1 MSDGER
7 KPSLIET
14 QRAVYQ
20 LSIAFWFAYLP
31 VNQRRHWEPR
41 DPDEL
46 QRVFN
51 LSLIEAAAV
60 GLTAEQVA
68 DAAFYGRRLALA
80 GNTPVCVAGRTFA
93 EFASDVEACV
103 QRGES

>member
-1 MSDGER
+1 MSI
-7 KPSLIET
+7 PAVM
-14 QRAVYQ
+14 RAVDQ
-20 LSIAFWFAYLP
+20 LGIAFWFAYLP
-31 VNQRRHWEPR
+31 ASQRHWESR
-41 DPDEL
+41 DPGEV

-51 LSLIEAAAV
+51 LCLIEASAV

-80 GNTPVCVAGRTFA
+80 GNAPVCLAGRSFT
-93 EFASDVEACV
+93 EFASDVEACF